1 MNCQELTE
9 LSPLYLSGELDRARA
24 AAFAAHLDACPD
36 CARAVEFD
44 TRLRQAVLAEP
55 LDRKIDTEACDLRI
69 RGAIARQQRLR
80 RIRMAAGLAATVL
93 LGALLYR
100 AATHATPVYAAAAQD
115 HRREV
120 ADHERRNWV
129 AQPDQMSALASR
141 LGISESLPA
150 AIDGYRLEHAKL
162 CRLNGRI
169 FLHAVYSDGS
179 REFSLFLREP
189 DSHASPVRITSSG
202 GEQVAAFETA
212 HVTALIVADRSSDA
226 AEFARFA
233 AAAL

>member
-69 RGAIARQQRLR
+69 RAQSPASSASGESGWQPASRRRSSSAPSSTAPQRTPPRSTPPR
-80 RIRMAAGLAATVL
+80 RRM
-93 LGALLYR
+93 
-100 AATHATPVYAAAAQD
+100 

-141 LGISESLPA
+141 LGISESLPPPST
-150 AIDGYRLEHAKL
+150 AIGWNTPSCA
-162 CRLNGRI
+162 G
-169 FLHAVYSDGS
+169 
-179 REFSLFLREP
+179 
-189 DSHASPVRITSSG
+189 
-202 GEQVAAFETA
+202 
-212 HVTALIVADRSSDA
+212 
-226 AEFARFA
+226 
-233 AAAL
+233 